1 MSSTP
6 AQQGYRDGIAAYH
19 AGIQCS
25 PALDVAVTKF
35 ITANTGEHRRIRTYL
50 QQWQRGWV
58 ETDLSATITTDL
70 QNQTTKEE
78 RNETTTI

>member
-1 MSSTP
+1 MSNTP
-6 AQQGYRDGIAAYH
+6 AQQGYRDGIAAHH

-25 PALDVAVTKF
+25 PALDAATTKF

-58 ETDLSATITTDL
+58 ETDLAATIGTDL
-70 QNQTTKEE
+70 QNPTTKEE
-78 RNETTTI
+78 SNK